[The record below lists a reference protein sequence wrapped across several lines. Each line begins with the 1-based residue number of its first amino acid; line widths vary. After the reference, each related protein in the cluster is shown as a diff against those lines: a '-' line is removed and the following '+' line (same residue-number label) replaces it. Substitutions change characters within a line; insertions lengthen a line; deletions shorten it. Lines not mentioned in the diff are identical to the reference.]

1 MGDLL
6 QKNNAAK
13 YNCINLE
20 FFLNHTDFTAL
31 VLYSDVFCFATEET
45 HSEKSSRRLLASF
58 HYLEYRYYFAKL
70 KWKFAP
76 TKMKI
81 AVGIILENDISPC
94 SNRNGSLPYLSVWSF
109 THLLVAQQLPS
120 RNYSS

>member
-6 QKNNAAK
+6 WKINAAN

-31 VLYSDVFCFATEET
+31 LLYSDIFCFATEGT
-45 HSEKSSRRLLASF
+45 YTEKSSRRLLASF
-58 HYLEYRYYFAKL
+58 HYLVHSYYFTQL

-76 TKMKI
+76 TKIKI
-81 AVGIILENDISPC
+81 AVDITLENYISPC
-94 SNRNGSLPYLSVWSF
+94 SNRNGSLP
-109 THLLVAQQLPS
+109 
-120 RNYSS
+120 